1 MKFKYLFTLLFVS
14 VLYFSC
20 KQNTAY
26 MTPEIIEPST
36 NNIVSTY
43 GPTRMV
49 RSVKQAKNG
58 DILIASYTGIWR
70 YNGKVFT
77 NITTAIKSPS
87 FWDVLEDRKGNIWFG
102 TKDSGV
108 YCYNGKI
115 FLHYTTRQ
123 GLANNMALHLYEDR
137 AGNIWFSIGGG
148 ATKYDG
154 KTFKHFTTKDGL
166 PKDGVNTF
174 MEDKTGK
181 LWIGTRSDA
190 CYFDGKKFTVFK
202 NKEGK
207 PFYNVW
213 SIVEDRKGN
222 IWFGGSIIKEKKGS
236 TIYLDG
242 APGLWRYDGK
252 TYTKVAS
259 RGASSII
266 EDKNGNIW
274 TAGEVN
280 PSKPNIGNDWVL
292 ARYDHQSLYNS
303 APIVTEIKSKYEGGK
318 GMLGKILEAT
328 DGSIWLGSLI
338 GVYRLDG
345 TSLNNFQRNEDQ
357 IYTIDNKQSL
367 ITWKGSMKL
376 SPEEK
381 HVGYISVSKSELWM
395 ENNQLVGG
403 NVQIDMNS
411 MEYAEKKDK
420 NTPINH
426 LKSEDYFD
434 VKRFPFASIEI
445 AKVDAVNANTI
456 NITGYLTI
464 KSSTR
469 EVKFPA
475 TVSFQNGIFTA
486 DAKLSIDRTLWG
498 ITYRAATFYEKIA
511 DYTVSNEVEFIIKI
525 VAKK

>member
-1 MKFKYLFTLLFVS
+1 MMKNKLLFTLLFMS
-14 VLYFSC
+14 VLYCSC
-20 KQNTAY
+20 KQNTASI
-26 MTPEIIEPST
+26 TPELIEPST

-58 DILIASYTGIWR
+58 DILIASYTGVWR
-70 YNGKVFT
+70 YDGKLFT
-77 NITTAIKSPS
+77 NITGAIKSPS
-87 FWDVLEDRKGNIWFG
+87 FWDVLEDQKGNLWFG
-102 TKDSGV
+102 TKDSGI
-108 YCYNGKI
+108 YCYNGKS
-115 FLHYTTRQ
+115 FLHYTIRQ
-123 GLANNMALHLYEDR
+123 GLPSNMALHLFEDK
-137 AGNIWFSIGGG
+137 AGNIWIGAGGG
-148 ATKYDG
+148 ATRFNG
-154 KTFKHFTTKDGL
+154 KSFRNFTPKDGL
-166 PKDGVNTF
+166 PNGGVNTF
-174 MEDKTGK
+174 MEDTKGNI
-181 LWIGTRSDA
+181 WMGTRGDA
-190 CYFDGKKFTVFK
+190 CYYDGKKFTIFK

-213 SIVEDRKGN
+213 GIIEDRKGN
-222 IWFGGSIIKEKKGS
+222 IWFGGSIIKKIKGS
-236 TIYLDG
+236 TLYLDG
-242 APGLWRYDGK
+242 GLWRYDGS
-252 TYTKVAS
+252 TYTKVSS

-274 TAGEVN
+274 TTGEVKPN
-280 PSKPNIGNDWVL
+280 KPNIGNDWVL
-292 ARYDHQSLYNS
+292 ARYDQQSLYNKE
-303 APIVTEIKSKYEGGK
+303 PVVTEIKSKYEGGR
-318 GMLGKILEAT
+318 GMLGRILEAR
-328 DGSIWLGSLI
+328 DGSIWLGSLT
-338 GVYRLDG
+338 GVYRLEG

-411 MEYAEKKDK
+411 MEYADKKDK
-420 NTPINH
+420 NTPIHH

-445 AKVDAVNANTI
+445 AKVDSVNANTI

-475 TVSFQNGIFTA
+475 TVSFKNGVFTA
-486 DAKLSIDRTLWG
+486 DAKLTINRTLWG
-498 ITYRAATFYEKIA
+498 IDYRSARFYEKIA
-511 DYTVSNEVEFIIKI
+511 DYTVSNEIEFVIKV